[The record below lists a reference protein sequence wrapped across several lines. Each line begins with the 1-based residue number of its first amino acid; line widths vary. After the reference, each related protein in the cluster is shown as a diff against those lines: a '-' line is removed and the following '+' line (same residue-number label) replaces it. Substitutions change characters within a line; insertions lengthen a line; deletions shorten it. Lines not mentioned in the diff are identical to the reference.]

1 MIDIESFTGDHVYL
15 DANLFIYA
23 VEGFQKYATLCDVI
37 FRSIEEMKIH
47 AVTSELTLAEVLVL
61 PLKRADATA
70 IAQYEDIVKDRFD
83 LKIAPVSRDVL
94 RSAADI
100 RASHGLKLPDAIHAA
115 TALLSGSEFIFTA
128 DMSLKAPEPL
138 KVITLDELLDD

>member
-23 VEGFQKYATLCDVI
+23 VEGFHKYAALCDRI

-61 PLKRADATA
+61 PLRNGDTRT
-70 IAQYEDIVKDRFD
+70 IALYEDLIKDRFD
-83 LKIAPVSRDVL
+83 LKIAPVSRAVL
-94 RSAADI
+94 RSAAAI
-100 RASHGLKLPDAIHAA
+100 RAASGLKLPDAIHVA
-115 TALLSGSEFIFTA
+115 TAQAAGSEFIFTA
-128 DMSLKAPEPL
+128 DTSLRAPESL
-138 KVITLDELLDD
+138 TLVTLDELLDG